1 MKMFYLILL
10 IIFAFFIV
18 TFSLE
23 NSAPV
28 HLKYYKFFD
37 MFVPIYMLLFIA
49 LLFGVVV
56 TGFLGIIERFRLNR
70 NISRLN
76 KTIRDLRKELRAN
89 EPPPIIEEPKTPP
102 QNV

>member
-1 MKMFYLILL
+1 MKMLYLILL
-10 IIFAFFIV
+10 IIFAFLIV

-28 HLKYYKFFD
+28 HIKYYNFFD
-37 MFVPIYMLLFIA
+37 MLVPIYVLLFIA
-49 LLFGVVV
+49 LLLGVVV

-76 KTIRDLRKELRAN
+76 KTIRDLRKELRAH
-89 EPPPIIEEPKTPP
+89 EPPPIIEETKTPP
-102 QNV
+102 QNA

>member
-1 MKMFYLILL
+1 MKVISLILL
-10 IIFAFFIV
+10 IVFAFFIV

-23 NSAPV
+23 NAAPV
-28 HLKYYKFFD
+28 HLQYYRFFD
-37 MFVPIYMLLFIA
+37 MVVPIYMLLFVS
-49 LLFGVVV
+49 LLTGIVI

-70 NISRLN
+70 TISRLN

-102 QNV
+102 Q